1 MFGRYT
7 TDDNYIVGTRD
18 PTKGFFASA
27 AAGTLPSVSF
37 IDPDFIDV
45 PPGNDDGAPANIADG
60 QRLIGKVVQA
70 VVNGPKWNKT
80 LLVITS
86 DEHGGFFDHVPP
98 PPAIAVS
105 GIDPLWCARSGL
117 RYLPVG
123 WPRRG

>member
-1 MFGRYT
+1 MTTISLVLATQLRGFSPALRRERYRLSRLLTPTSLMFRPAMT
-7 TDDNYIVGTRD
+7 M
-18 PTKGFFASA
+18 
-27 AAGTLPSVSF
+27 
-37 IDPDFIDV
+37 
-45 PPGNDDGAPANIADG
+45 APANIADG

-123 WPRRG
+123 WPRRS